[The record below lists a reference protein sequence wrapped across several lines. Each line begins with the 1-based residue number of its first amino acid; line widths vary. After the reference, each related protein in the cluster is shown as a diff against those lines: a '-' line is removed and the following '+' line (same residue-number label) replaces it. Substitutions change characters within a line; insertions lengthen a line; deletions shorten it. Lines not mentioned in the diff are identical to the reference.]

1 MAIIYMVDI
10 STTYTAIKE
19 TLSLLKVVNDAKSEF
34 EKRNA
39 TSEIQSKLLTL
50 QGECFALGEM
60 VRSHEAEVV
69 ALKAKIAEFED
80 FKTQTE
86 GYVLNQLE
94 SGSLVYTK
102 NLVVGDAEVTVHL
115 CPNCHSKRK
124 ISILQ
129 PTGDV
134 SYQVES
140 GRYFHQY
147 RCHACES
154 SLLMNRS
161 QYNDPTADFPV
172 SW

>member
-10 STTYTAIKE
+10 SAAFVAIKE
-19 TLSLLKVVNDAKSEF
+19 TLGLLKVVNDAKNDHEVRS
-34 EKRNA
+34 A

-50 QGECFALGEM
+50 QSECFALGDL
-60 VRSHEAEVV
+60 VRAHEAEVV

-94 SGSLVYTK
+94 SGSFVYTK
-102 NLVVGDAEVTVHL
+102 NSVVGDTEVTVHL
-115 CPNCHSKRK
+115 CPNCHSKRA

-134 SYQVES
+134 SYQSES
-140 GRYFHQY
+140 GHYFHQY

-154 SLLMNRS
+154 LLLMNQS
-161 QYNDPTADFPV
+161 KYKDPGVNFPV

>member
-10 STTYTAIKE
+10 SAAFVAIRE
-19 TLSLLKVVNDAKSEF
+19 TLGLLKVVNDAKNDHEVRS
-34 EKRNA
+34 A

-50 QGECFALGEM
+50 QSECFALGDL
-60 VRSHEAEVV
+60 VRAHEAEVV

-115 CPNCHSKRK
+115 CPNCHSKRV

-129 PTGDV
+129 PLPRASFEIFNQSKCPSCKYVYDTNK
-134 SYQVES
+134 
-140 GRYFHQY
+140 
-147 RCHACES
+147 A
-154 SLLMNRS
+154 
-161 QYNDPTADFPV
+161 PPV
-172 SW
+172 NW

>member
-1 MAIIYMVDI
+1 MVDI
-10 STTYTAIKE
+10 SATYTAIKE
-19 TLSLLKVVNDAKSEF
+19 TINLLKVVNDAKSEF

-115 CPNCHSKRK
+115 CPNCHSKRVV
-124 ISILQ
+124 SILQ

-134 SYQVES
+134 SYQAEN
-140 GRYFHQY
+140 GHYFHQY

-154 SLLMNRS
+154 LLLMNKS
-161 QYNDPTADFPV
+161 KYKDPGINFPV
-172 SW
+172 YR

>member
-10 STTYTAIKE
+10 SATYTAIKE

-34 EKRNA
+34 EKRDA

-86 GYVLNQLE
+86 GYALNQLE

-102 NLVVGDAEVTVHL
+102 HTIVNGNEIAVHL
-115 CPNCHSKRK
+115 CPNCFASKK

-129 PTGDV
+129 GIPTGQYV
-134 SYQVES
+134 L
-140 GRYFHQY
+140 FHRS
-147 RCHACES
+147 RCLCCVNEFF
-154 SLLMNRS
+154 MDKN
-161 QYNDPTADFPV
+161 ADYVKPK
-172 SW
+172 SAAELARALNG